1 MKIAFYAP
9 MKSPD
14 HPIPSGDQI
23 VGRALI
29 TALESAGH
37 DVDICCRIRTWQ
49 KFPDARRQER
59 LARLSKRAAELLI
72 RRYERRPGQRP
83 DLWFTY
89 HLYHKAP
96 DWLGPAVSERLGI
109 PYVVAEAS
117 FAPKRAEGPWDVGH
131 KAAEAAIRRAKVIFG
146 MNSLDAE
153 CVAPLVSDGAGMIR
167 LKPFLAGEAG
177 PGRAG
182 RGQARW
188 ALSARYGLDPDIPWL
203 LTVAMMRDDAKLRSY
218 ETLAAALDQVSG
230 ASWQLIVAGDGEVR
244 SEVEKLFPFDRAVF
258 TGQLGA
264 DGLAVLYSAADLY
277 VWPAINEA
285 YGMALLEAQAAGLPA
300 VAGDTG
306 GVGDIVRHGETG
318 LLVPVGDAAAFAEAV
333 MSMLGDEDSLG
344 DMGRQAA
351 EVAEREHSL
360 EAASAAMGPVLE
372 ALVQ

>member
-23 VGRALI
+23 AGRALI

-37 DVDICCRIRTWQ
+37 DVDIGCRIRTWQ

-59 LARLSKRAAELLI
+59 LAGLSRRAAELLV

-96 DWLGPAVSERLGI
+96 DWLGPAVSERMGI

-146 MNSLDAE
+146 MNSFDAD
-153 CVAPLVSDGAGMIR
+153 CVAPLVSDGAGMVR
-167 LKPFLAGEAG
+167 LKPFLAREAG

-188 ALSARYGLDPDIPWL
+188 ALSARYGLDPEVPWL

-230 ASWQLIVAGDGEVR
+230 ASWQLVVAGDGEVR
-244 SEVEKLFPFDRAVF
+244 SKVEKLFPFDRTVF
-258 TGQLGA
+258 TGRLGA

-285 YGMALLEAQAAGLPA
+285 YGMALLEAQAAGLPV

-318 LLVPVGDAAAFAEAV
+318 LLVPVGDAASFAEAV
-333 MSMLGDEDSLG
+333 MSMLGDEDRLG
-344 DMGRQAA
+344 DMSRQAA

-360 EAASAAMGPVLE
+360 EAASATMGPILE

>member
-1 MKIAFYAP
+1 MRIAFYAP

-29 TALESAGH
+29 SALESAGH

-59 LARLSKRAAELLI
+59 LAKLSKRAAEMLV
-72 RRYERRPGQRP
+72 RRYQRRPGQRP

-96 DWLGPAVSERLGI
+96 DWLGPAVSERMGI

-117 FAPKRAEGPWDVGH
+117 FAPKRAEGHWDVGH
-131 KAAEAAIRRAKVIFG
+131 KAAEAAIRQAKVIFG
-146 MNSLDAE
+146 MNSLDAN
-153 CVAPLVSDGAGMIR
+153 CVAPLASDGAGMVQ

-188 ALSARYGLDPDIPWL
+188 ALSARYGLDPEIPWL

-230 ASWQLIVAGDGEVR
+230 ASWQLVVAGDGEVR
-244 SEVEKLFPFDRAVF
+244 SEVERLFPLDRAVF

-285 YGMALLEAQAAGLPA
+285 YGMALLEAQAAGLPV

-333 MSMLGDEDSLG
+333 MSMLGDEDRLR
-344 DMGRQAA
+344 DMGGQAA
-351 EVAEREHSL
+351 EVAQREHSL
-360 EAASAAMGPVLE
+360 EAASATMRPILE

>member
-1 MKIAFYAP
+1 MRIAFYAP

-29 TALESAGH
+29 SALESAGH
-37 DVDICCRIRTWQ
+37 DVDICCRMRTWQ

-59 LARLSKRAAELLI
+59 LAELSKRAAELLV
-72 RRYERRPGQRP
+72 RRYRRRPGQRP

-96 DWLGPAVSERLGI
+96 DWLGPAVSERMGI

-131 KAAEAAIRRAKVIFG
+131 KAAEAAIRQAKVIFG
-146 MNSLDAE
+146 MNSLDAN
-153 CVAPLVSDGAGMIR
+153 CVAPLASDGAGMVQ

-188 ALSARYGLDPDIPWL
+188 ALSARYGLDPEIPWL

-230 ASWQLIVAGDGEVR
+230 ASWQLVVAGDGEVR
-244 SEVEKLFPFDRAVF
+244 PAVERLFPSDRAVF

-285 YGMALLEAQAAGLPA
+285 YGMALLEAQAAGLPV

-318 LLVPVGDAAAFAEAV
+318 LLVPVGDASAFAEAV
-333 MSMLGDEDSLG
+333 MSMLGDEDRLR
-344 DMGRQAA
+344 DMGGRAA

-360 EAASAAMGPVLE
+360 EAASAAMRPILE
-372 ALVQ
+372 ALVP